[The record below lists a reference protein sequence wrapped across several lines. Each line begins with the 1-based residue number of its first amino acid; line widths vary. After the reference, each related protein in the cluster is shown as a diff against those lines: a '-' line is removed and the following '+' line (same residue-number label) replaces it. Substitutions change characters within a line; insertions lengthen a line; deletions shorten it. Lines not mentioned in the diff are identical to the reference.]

1 MPLQEMSLKR
11 IIPVVACCM
20 LLSACATSLPVDDVA
35 AYPSLAKVQTQ
46 KQSGV
51 TVKFLGVTTLVF
63 DDGETA
69 IMTDG
74 FFSRP
79 DYQSL
84 AGKIGP
90 NQSRIEGALKKAGVT
105 SLAAVIPVH
114 SHYDHA
120 LDSSVVAART
130 GALLVGSESSA
141 NIARGENFP
150 ESRIR
155 VVDDGQTMTFGRFKV
170 TFITSEHLPTKFA
183 PGKISEP
190 LKPPSGVTDYK
201 VGDCFS
207 LLIEHDGRTMLVQ
220 GSAGFRPGA
229 LKGRHA
235 EVAYL
240 GIGGLNGTKPEYQ
253 EQYWKEV
260 VQTVGAKRVI
270 PIHWDNFFK
279 SLDGPLQPERGF
291 DSSMQFLRT
300 HGKSENVD
308 IVMQDTWVRTD
319 PFAGM

>member
-1 MPLQEMSLKR
+1 MKR
-11 IIPVVACCM
+11 IISVVAYCM
-20 LLSACATSLPVDDVA
+20 LLSACVTSSSGDAAA
-35 AYPSLAKVQTQ
+35 AYPSFANVQTQ
-46 KQSGV
+46 KKSGL

-79 DYQSL
+79 TYLAL

-90 NQSRIEGALKKAGVT
+90 NENRIESALQKASVS

-120 LDSSVVAART
+120 LDSPIVAART
-130 GALLVGSESSA
+130 GALLIGSESSA
-141 NIARGENFP
+141 NIARGYNFP
-150 ESRIR
+150 EDRIR
-155 VVDDGQTMTFGRFKV
+155 IVNDGQTMTFGRFKI
-170 TFITSEHLPTKFA
+170 TFIISEHLPTKFA
-183 PGKISEP
+183 HGKISEP
-190 LKPPSGVTDYK
+190 LKPPSGVIDYK
-201 VGDCFS
+201 VGDCYS
-207 LLIEHDGRTMLVQ
+207 LLIEHDRRSILVQ
-220 GSAGFRPGA
+220 GSAGSRPHA

-235 EVAYL
+235 EVIYL

-270 PIHWDNFFK
+270 PVHWDNFFK
-279 SLDGPLQPERGF
+279 PLDEPLQPERGF

-300 HGKSENVD
+300 HGKAENVD
-308 IVMQDTWVRTD
+308 IILQDTWVRTD
-319 PFAGM
+319 PFAGL